1 MTMNCGSR
9 SAASNLLL
17 HTLLRSKSVRIMLFV
32 FDPGESSVSAVG
44 ETSKHATA
52 QHQIYQFDGI
62 RHPSPS
68 GFDPSVFLRGLKQST

>member
-1 MTMNCGSR
+1 MTMNCG
-9 SAASNLLL
+9 AQLAGSNFLA
-17 HTLLRSKSVRIMLFV
+17 HTLCRSKSVHIVLFV